1 MMTKKENVLGK
12 RVSEL
17 CMKKRVSYYML
28 ATDAG
33 IPLTTLLHI
42 TDGTTR
48 NPGIYTVMKIC
59 NALSVPLADFVTG
72 LEEETET

>member
-59 NALSVPLADFVTG
+59 NALAVPLADFVAG
-72 LEEETET
+72 LEEEMET

>member
-12 RVSEL
+12 RVAEL

-28 ATDAG
+28 ATHAG